1 MAKKSGLN
9 YESEEE
15 FRKQFQPERL
25 GVGALKQINAQLIK
39 VKKLETDPKNL
50 SGKDEKVGA
59 TLLNTGKKSP
69 NDIKVEKSIT
79 DKTGDGLNSNIIK
92 LFKLQKETNKL
103 TKDNLKG
110 VLDAN
115 RERRQYRSIG
125 TRVKGVGEN
134 IKDFFTMRGFLD
146 KTGIVKRGTGGWA
159 SDMLDRNEEIKKRA
173 KNRNQI
179 DNYKN
184 LVGESAALKK
194 FEQQERERM
203 KISERMV
210 QNDTK
215 IKEYRTQGF
224 NEKEVTAMPESKDN
238 LKIAERLKEL
248 SPSLRHLEEEAKA
261 SKESSSGSKKNQ
273 MDNSITEKDLET
285 ENYQDKQIELL
296 TKIAE
301 NTADGGKGKKGGGKD
316 GGGGNWFSKMSG
328 GLGKAGDS
336 LKSLG
341 IGIIAI
347 SAALWV
353 ASKAFNNFAKLD
365 WGGITK
371 GLVVLG
377 GLVLAAVG
385 LSKMKNDILKGALVL
400 GVLDLAVWG
409 MSKALENFAS
419 LDWSTIGKGFVAIAG
434 IGAIAAVMG
443 AAIEFIVPGAIAIGA
458 LGLALIVLGKGL
470 DAVGAGMDKFVES
483 LTKMSQIDA
492 LNLALIGPALGSVA
506 VGMAAMGAGS
516 VAAGIGNLVGKLLNF
531 GGPSPMDQII
541 ELGKQGAG
549 VKAAADGIAE
559 LGPAL
564 KGLAGIK
571 KSDMDAI
578 NAFPWDKATKFVAAN
593 GAMKVDGNTVYNASK
608 ANEDQKA
615 ADKGGQQASNNT
627 VVAPTINNK
636 STQNNLVRSYTRDE
650 DTSIRSY
657 YRSRFA

>member
-9 YESEEE
+9 YESEEA
-15 FRKQFQPERL
+15 FRKEFQPEKL
-25 GVGALKQINAQLIK
+25 GPSALKQINAQLIK
-39 VKKLETDPKNL
+39 VKKIETDSKTL
-50 SGKDEKVGA
+50 SGKDDNVGA
-59 TLLNTGKKSP
+59 GLLNTSKKTP
-69 NDIKVEKSIT
+69 NEVKVEKSLT

-125 TRVKGVGEN
+125 TRVKGVADN
-134 IKDFFTMRGFLD
+134 VKDFFTMRGFLD
-146 KTGIVKRGTGGWA
+146 KTGIVKRGTGGFA

-194 FEQQERERM
+194 FQQQERESM
-203 KISERMV
+203 KLSERRA

-215 IKEYRTQGF
+215 IKEYKDQGF
-224 NEKEVTAMPESKDN
+224 NAKEIDAMPESKDN
-238 LKIAERLKEL
+238 LKIAEALKEL
-248 SPSLRHLEEEAKA
+248 SPSLRHLDDEAKE
-261 SKESSSGSKKNQ
+261 SKSGSKKNQ
-273 MDNSITEKDLET
+273 VDNQLDEKDLEDG
-285 ENYQDKQIELL
+285 NYQDKQLELL
-296 TKIAE
+296 TKIEA
-301 NTADGGKGKKGGGKD
+301 NTADGGKGKKGGGGGKD
-316 GGGGNWFSKMSG
+316 GGGWFSKLTG
-328 GLGKAGDS
+328 GMGKAGDS

-347 SAALWV
+347 SAALWI
-353 ASKAFNNFAKLD
+353 ASKAFNNFAKMD

-385 LSKMKNDILKGALVL
+385 LGKMKNDILKGALTL
-400 GVLDLAVWG
+400 GVLDLAIWG
-409 MSKALENFAS
+409 MAKALDNFAS
-419 LDWSTIGKGFVAIAG
+419 LDWTTIGKAFVAVAG
-434 IGAIAAVMG
+434 FGVLAGVMG
-443 AAIEFIVPGAIAIGA
+443 AAVEFIVPGAIAIGA
-458 LGLALIVLGKGL
+458 LGLALMVFGKGL
-470 DAVGAGMDKFVES
+470 DAVGEGMDKFVEA

-492 LNLALIGPALGSVA
+492 LNLALIGPALGAVA

-516 VAAGIGNLVGKLLNF
+516 VAAGIGNFVGKLLNF
-531 GGPSPMDQII
+531 GGPSPMDQVI

-549 VKAAADGIAE
+549 VQAAADGIAA
-559 LGPAL
+559 LGPAM
-564 KGLAGIK
+564 KGFAGIK
-571 KSDMDAI
+571 KADMDGLK
-578 NAFPWDKATKFVAAN
+578 AFPWEEATKFVAAG
-593 GAMKVDGNTVYNASK
+593 GAMSVDGNKVYNQSK

-615 ADKGGQQASNNT
+615 ESSGAQPASNTT
-627 VVAPTINNK
+627 VVGPTITNR
-636 STQNNLVRSYTRDE
+636 STQNNLTRSYVRDE